1 MGRVSRIDQTSL
13 LHKTIFKIAALYAN
27 RRSGGSLVSPN
38 QMTGYSLTVTQEK
51 TMISSTEDKV
61 KGKFHEIK
69 GKVKEEAGKLTS
81 NPELE
86 TEGKDEKNSGKIQKK
101 IGEIKKVFGE

>member
-1 MGRVSRIDQTSL
+1 
-13 LHKTIFKIAALYAN
+13 
-27 RRSGGSLVSPN
+27 
-38 QMTGYSLTVTQEK
+38 MTGYSMTITKEK
-51 TMISSTEDKV
+51 TMISSTEDKT

-69 GKVKEEAGKLTS
+69 GKVKEEVGKLTN

-86 TEGKDEKNSGKIQKK
+86 TEGQDEKIAGKVQEK